1 MFCFLRKIDDLI
13 KWTQRFTVNTHDK
26 HKYID
31 FDLIFIVF
39 LQCRNGA
46 ITNVVVELPTFTYQK
61 MNNRNQLFCFEV
73 CGLSC
78 GNDEF
83 DDKKGNA
90 DTYLFPVTYR
100 QFVQFILNTHIERIK
115 ILSSKA

>member
-1 MFCFLRKIDDLI
+1 M
-13 KWTQRFTVNTHDK
+13 TNTNTLN
-26 HKYID
+26 

-46 ITNVVVELPTFTYQK
+46 ITNVVVELPTLTYQK

-73 CGLSC
+73 YGLSC

-83 DDKKGNA
+83 DGKKGNA
-90 DTYLFPVTYR
+90 EYVPFSFDLSTIR
-100 QFVQFILNTHIERIK
+100 SIQFEHTH
-115 ILSSKA
+115 